1 MLDHIINGLEGRGFG
16 KDVGLKL
23 HIIEP
28 SDELI
33 FKVDFGKIGLT
44 VRAGEFTLDSKGG
57 GGERESLELTQ
68 IHVGL
73 RHQSSCDEQQDSPV
87 LLPHFQ

>member
-23 HIIEP
+23 HIMEP

-33 FKVDFGKIGLT
+33 FKVDFGNVGLT
-44 VRAGEFTLDSKGG
+44 VRAGEFAFDSKGAKA
-57 GGERESLELTQ
+57 
-68 IHVGL
+68 
-73 RHQSSCDEQQDSPV
+73 DEKV
-87 LLPHFQ
+87 LN